1 MKSMRGL
8 LHTTSVETTNE
19 QKTTFATTS
28 VAGHKR
34 SLSTAG
40 EERHFGASTSRG
52 TVQFQRAVSLPSA
65 PPRIS
70 ASRVVRLDERVGP
83 SEYSQRRAI
92 AATPTSSCDPE
103 LELSHSTYGLPQQLV
118 DNFASL
124 GIKQIYP
131 WQKACLKGPGLLTGE
146 KNLVYC
152 APTGGGKSL
161 VADVL
166 MLKRILEEK
175 GTKALLVLPYVA
187 LVQEKVRWLRSV
199 VQGLRFASETT
210 ADDDKRIWRRRADEN
225 TVRVIGFFGGGKVR
239 ATWADF
245 DIGVCTLEK
254 ANALVNTAI
263 DDCSISK
270 LRAVVLDELHM
281 VDDDHR
287 GYLLELVATKLLS
300 LEQRVQIVGMSA
312 TLPNMDMMARW
323 LEGHCYETRYRPV
336 PIEEH
341 LVYDGN
347 IYPAGSTSGLIKTA
361 AQLNSRSTQTKAQMR
376 PIRRIEPSTHKELRD
391 PVLNAVVTL
400 AHETAVAGFGALVFA
415 GSRGMCESDARWI
428 SRAMPQPHELKAD
441 VIDRRMDL
449 LGELRSLNTGV
460 DPVLEETVL
469 YGVAFHHVSRL
480 GRLRLT
486 NISDY
491 IGWLDDRRERS
502 HSGGLRFWNTINLMN
517 AELPPVASCLNTENR
532 RIQRAMLEVISIRLA
547 TSHES
552 VVDYF
557 SKSLLSHTHSA
568 KFVNDCITSSLEE
581 IESMG
586 FVTSDSL
593 SMFTA
598 TQLGK
603 AIVASAIDPDDGV
616 FVHSELS
623 RALQAFVMDGEMHV
637 LYTFTPVQ
645 EFGVM
650 VNWQVFRNEMEGLD
664 ESGLRVLR
672 LLGIKP
678 TTILK
683 LAQGATLRETTPEEK
698 QVARVH
704 RRFYLA
710 LQLRD
715 LCNEIPIHIVARKYD
730 VPRGMVQNLSQT
742 CQGFAAGMIK
752 FCEQMSWGVM
762 AAALEHFS
770 DRLVAGA
777 RADLLA
783 LAKIP
788 FIKSRTALVFQS
800 VIENAHMD
808 SADVYAQAQPNK
820 IRLKGKDNEKYEEKL
835 LVKAKVISDAASKI
849 WILGSLVMAD
859 DAGNAERAGS
869 TVTVH
874 TLADAMGVPQPQ
886 VIVIDR
892 VYEEEKEE
900 HLPSTTEDLWVS
912 SADGRYCSAP
922 VPIRV
927 GPFNNMQTFYVHK
940 DILVQAEWFQKALCG
955 NFREASEQLIDLPEE
970 DPAIFHFL
978 VAFLYEG
985 CYEPIKPA
993 ASVLEPEVDKGKG
1006 IEVDP
1011 EPADASDSSSSSSS
1025 SSSGS
1030 SGTSWRRRRRA
1041 RQTRLAEA
1049 EETQEKHPGHH
1060 RPGCSC
1066 PRCLARRD
1074 FSRCWQC
1081 GAQRSREGNTPVPVP
1096 YGRGAPRRG
1105 IHPPGVFPPPVNIPM
1120 PPQQNQPE
1128 RITGEDLR
1136 TWFLAYEL
1144 NLDVYICA
1152 TRYLMDD
1159 FRKAV
1164 MRSCVDMLETAGWDA
1179 AQPKIMHLC
1188 RKLYRSVPEVDDL
1201 LKMVMARVG
1210 FLQPLLW
1217 KRAPVETSEFLVS
1230 NPELAATIL
1239 RETVMR
1245 HSQPTADLPSME
1257 HIHTAAY
1264 EDEWQNLGRAP
1275 ARTRAYH

>member
-8 LHTTSVETTNE
+8 LHTTSVEATNE

-34 SLSTAG
+34 SLSTVG
-40 EERHFGASTSRG
+40 EEHHFRTSTSRA
-52 TVQFQRAVSLPSA
+52 TVQFQRAVSLPSV

-70 ASRVVRLDERVGP
+70 ASRIVRLDERVGP

-124 GIKQIYP
+124 GINQIYP

-166 MLKRILEEK
+166 MLRRILEKK

-210 ADDDKRIWRRRADEN
+210 VDDDKRIWRRRADEN
-225 TVRVIGFFGGGKVR
+225 TVRVIGFLGGGKVR

-347 IYPAGSTSGLIKTA
+347 IYPAGSTSSLIKKA
-361 AQLNSRSTQTKAQMR
+361 AQLNSRSTQAQAQMR

-441 VIDRRMDL
+441 VVDRRMDL

-460 DPVLEETVL
+460 DPAGLTTEERDLIAAAYDSGTLLVCVATCSLAAGINLPARRVILHNCRMGREFVGPSMLRQMRGRAGRQGKASIGETYLCCRENDLEQV
-469 YGVAFHHVSRL
+469 V
-480 GRLRLT
+480 
-486 NISDY
+486 D
-491 IGWLDDRRERS
+491 
-502 HSGGLRFWNTINLMN
+502 LMN

-532 RIQRAMLEVISIRLA
+532 RIQRALLEVISIRLA

-552 VVDYF
+552 IEDYF

-598 TQLGK
+598 TQLGR

-645 EFGVM
+645 EFGVI

-752 FCEQMSWGVM
+752 FCEQMSWGVL

-788 FIKSRTALVFQS
+788 FIKSRTARVFWDNGFRT
-800 VIENAHMD
+800 VATIANADPTELLPILM
-808 SADVYAQAQPNK
+808 QAQPNK

-849 WILGSLVMAD
+849 WKLQMQ
-859 DAGNAERAGS
+859 AE
-869 TVTVH
+869 
-874 TLADAMGVPQPQ
+874 
-886 VIVIDR
+886 I
-892 VYEEEKEE
+892 EEE
-900 HLPSTTEDLWVS
+900 
-912 SADGRYCSAP
+912 
-922 VPIRV
+922 
-927 GPFNNMQTFYVHK
+927 
-940 DILVQAEWFQKALCG
+940 
-955 NFREASEQLIDLPEE
+955 
-970 DPAIFHFL
+970 
-978 VAFLYEG
+978 
-985 CYEPIKPA
+985 
-993 ASVLEPEVDKGKG
+993 
-1006 IEVDP
+1006 
-1011 EPADASDSSSSSSS
+1011 
-1025 SSSGS
+1025 
-1030 SGTSWRRRRRA
+1030 
-1041 RQTRLAEA
+1041 
-1049 EETQEKHPGHH
+1049 
-1060 RPGCSC
+1060 
-1066 PRCLARRD
+1066 
-1074 FSRCWQC
+1074 
-1081 GAQRSREGNTPVPVP
+1081 
-1096 YGRGAPRRG
+1096 
-1105 IHPPGVFPPPVNIPM
+1105 
-1120 PPQQNQPE
+1120 
-1128 RITGEDLR
+1128 
-1136 TWFLAYEL
+1136 
-1144 NLDVYICA
+1144 
-1152 TRYLMDD
+1152 
-1159 FRKAV
+1159 
-1164 MRSCVDMLETAGWDA
+1164 
-1179 AQPKIMHLC
+1179 
-1188 RKLYRSVPEVDDL
+1188 
-1201 LKMVMARVG
+1201 
-1210 FLQPLLW
+1210 
-1217 KRAPVETSEFLVS
+1217 
-1230 NPELAATIL
+1230 
-1239 RETVMR
+1239 
-1245 HSQPTADLPSME
+1245 
-1257 HIHTAAY
+1257 
-1264 EDEWQNLGRAP
+1264 
-1275 ARTRAYH
+1275 

>member
-34 SLSTAG
+34 SISTA
-40 EERHFGASTSRG
+40 EEHHFRASTSRA
-52 TVQFQRAVSLPSA
+52 TVQFQRAASLPSA

-70 ASRVVRLDERVGP
+70 ASRIVRLDERVGP

-103 LELSHSTYGLPQQLV
+103 LELSHSTYSLPQQLV

-131 WQKACLKGPGLLTGE
+131 WQKSCLKGPGLLTGE

-199 VQGLRFASETT
+199 VQGLHFASETT
-210 ADDDKRIWRRRADEN
+210 VDDDKRIWRRRADEN

-323 LEGHCYETRYRPV
+323 LDGHCYETRYRPV

-347 IYPAGSTSGLIKTA
+347 IYPAGSTSSLIKTA
-361 AQLNSRSTQTKAQMR
+361 TQLNSRSTQTQAQMR

-400 AHETAVAGFGALVFA
+400 AHETAFAGFGALVFA

-441 VIDRRMDL
+441 VVNRRMDL

-469 YGVAFHHVSRL
+469 YGVAFH
-480 GRLRLT
+480 
-486 NISDY
+486 
-491 IGWLDDRRERS
+491 
-502 HSGGLRFWNTINLMN
+502 
-517 AELPPVASCLNTENR
+517 P
-532 RIQRAMLEVISIRLA
+532 
-547 TSHES
+547 
-552 VVDYF
+552 
-557 SKSLLSHTHSA
+557 
-568 KFVNDCITSSLEE
+568 
-581 IESMG
+581 
-586 FVTSDSL
+586 
-593 SMFTA
+593 
-598 TQLGK
+598 
-603 AIVASAIDPDDGV
+603 IDPDDGV
-616 FVHSELS
+616 FVHNELG

-683 LAQGATLRETTPEEK
+683 LAQGATLHETTPEEK

-788 FIKSRTALVFQS
+788 FIKSRTARVFW
-800 VIENAHMD
+800 ENGFRTVATIAN
-808 SADVYAQAQPNK
+808 ADPTELLPILMQAQPNK

-849 WILGSLVMAD
+849 WKLQMQ
-859 DAGNAERAGS
+859 AE
-869 TVTVH
+869 
-874 TLADAMGVPQPQ
+874 M
-886 VIVIDR
+886 
-892 VYEEEKEE
+892 EEE
-900 HLPSTTEDLWVS
+900 
-912 SADGRYCSAP
+912 
-922 VPIRV
+922 
-927 GPFNNMQTFYVHK
+927 
-940 DILVQAEWFQKALCG
+940 
-955 NFREASEQLIDLPEE
+955 
-970 DPAIFHFL
+970 
-978 VAFLYEG
+978 
-985 CYEPIKPA
+985 
-993 ASVLEPEVDKGKG
+993 
-1006 IEVDP
+1006 
-1011 EPADASDSSSSSSS
+1011 
-1025 SSSGS
+1025 
-1030 SGTSWRRRRRA
+1030 
-1041 RQTRLAEA
+1041 
-1049 EETQEKHPGHH
+1049 
-1060 RPGCSC
+1060 
-1066 PRCLARRD
+1066 
-1074 FSRCWQC
+1074 
-1081 GAQRSREGNTPVPVP
+1081 
-1096 YGRGAPRRG
+1096 
-1105 IHPPGVFPPPVNIPM
+1105 
-1120 PPQQNQPE
+1120 
-1128 RITGEDLR
+1128 
-1136 TWFLAYEL
+1136 
-1144 NLDVYICA
+1144 
-1152 TRYLMDD
+1152 
-1159 FRKAV
+1159 
-1164 MRSCVDMLETAGWDA
+1164 
-1179 AQPKIMHLC
+1179 
-1188 RKLYRSVPEVDDL
+1188 
-1201 LKMVMARVG
+1201 
-1210 FLQPLLW
+1210 
-1217 KRAPVETSEFLVS
+1217 
-1230 NPELAATIL
+1230 
-1239 RETVMR
+1239 
-1245 HSQPTADLPSME
+1245 
-1257 HIHTAAY
+1257 
-1264 EDEWQNLGRAP
+1264 
-1275 ARTRAYH
+1275 

>member
-1 MKSMRGL
+1 MKSIRGL
-8 LHTTSVETTNE
+8 MHTTSVEVTHE

-28 VAGHKR
+28 LAGHKR
-34 SLSTAG
+34 SLSITG
-40 EERHFGASTSRG
+40 EEHKTRPPASRTAA
-52 TVQFQRAVSLPSA
+52 QFQRAVSLPTA
-65 PPRIS
+65 APRIS
-70 ASRVVRLDERVGP
+70 ASRIVRLDERVGP
-83 SEYSQRRAI
+83 SEYSQRRII
-92 AATPTSSCDPE
+92 AATPTSSRDPE
-103 LELSHSTYGLPQQLV
+103 LDLSHPTYDLPQQLV
-118 DNFASL
+118 HNLASL

-131 WQKACLKGPGLLTGE
+131 WQKSCLKGPGLLSGE

-166 MLKRILEEK
+166 MLKRILAEK

-199 VQGLRFASETT
+199 VQGLRFASDQA

-225 TVRVIGFFGGGKVR
+225 TVRVVGFFGGGKVR

-263 DDCSISK
+263 DDCSVSK

-281 VDDDHR
+281 IDDEQR

-300 LEQRVQIVGMSA
+300 IEQPVQIVGMSA
-312 TLPNMDMMARW
+312 TLPNMDLMAQW
-323 LEGHCYETRYRPV
+323 LGGHCYETRYRPV

-347 IYPAGSTSGLIKTA
+347 IYPAGSTSSLIKTA
-361 AQLNSRSTQTKAQMR
+361 AQLNSRYTQTQTQTK
-376 PIRRIEPSTHKELRD
+376 PIRRIEPSIHKELRD

-428 SRAMPQPHELKAD
+428 SRAMPEPRELKVD
-441 VIDRRMDL
+441 IVDRRMDL

-460 DPVLEETVL
+460 DPILEETVL
-469 YGVAFHHVSRL
+469 YGVAFHQ
-480 GRLRLT
+480 
-486 NISDY
+486 
-491 IGWLDDRRERS
+491 ERDLIAAAYDAGTLLVCVATCS
-502 HSGGLRFWNTINLMN
+502 LAAGINFAL
-517 AELPPVASCLNTENR
+517 
-532 RIQRAMLEVISIRLA
+532 LEVISIRLA

-552 VVDYF
+552 ILDYF
-557 SKSLLSHTHSA
+557 SKSLLSHTHDA
-568 KFVNDCITSSLEE
+568 KFVDGCITASLEE

-586 FVTSDSL
+586 FVTRDSL
-593 SMFTA
+593 FAYEA
-598 TQLGK
+598 TQLGR

-616 FVHSELS
+616 FVHNELS

-645 EFGVM
+645 ESGVM
-650 VNWQVFRNEMEGLD
+650 VNWQVFRNEMESLD
-664 ESGLRVLR
+664 ESGMRVLR

-683 LAQGATLRETTPEEK
+683 LAQGAALRETTQEEK
-698 QVARVH
+698 QIARIH

-715 LCNEIPIHIVARKYD
+715 LCNEMPIHIVARKYD

-762 AAALEHFS
+762 AAALDHFS

-788 FIKSRTALVFQS
+788 FIKSRTARVFWENGFRS
-800 VIENAHMD
+800 VATIANADPLELLPVLM
-808 SADVYAQAQPNK
+808 QAQPNK

-835 LVKAKVISDAASKI
+835 LIKAKIISDAASKI
-849 WILGSLVMAD
+849 WKSANVNHA
-859 DAGNAERAGS
+859 ANAEAVAQAAGS

-874 TLADAMGVPQPQ
+874 TLADAMNVPPPQ
-886 VIVIDR
+886 VIVIEG
-892 VYEEEKEE
+892 YHQQEEEEK
-900 HLPSTTEDLWVS
+900 LPSTTEDLWVS
-912 SADGRYCSAP
+912 SADGRYSSAP

-927 GPFNNMQTFYVHK
+927 GPLNNMQTFYVHR
-940 DILVQAEWFQKALCG
+940 DVLVQAEWFQKALCG
-955 NFREASEQLIDLPEE
+955 NFKEASEQIIDLPEE
-970 DPAIFHFL
+970 DPAAFHFL
-978 VAFLYEG
+978 ITFLYEG
-985 CYEPIKPA
+985 RFEPIKPA
-993 ASVLEPEVDKGKG
+993 ASVLEPKIDKGKG
-1006 IEVDP
+1006 LDVES
-1011 EPADASDSSSSSSS
+1011 EPAEASDSSSSSSDTGS
-1025 SSSGS
+1025 ES
-1030 SGTSWRRRRRA
+1030 SGTSLQRRRQARRA
-1041 RQTRLAEA
+1041 RRAEA
-1049 EETQEKHPGHH
+1049 AERQEAQEKHPGHH
-1060 RPGCSC
+1060 RPGCAC
-1066 PRCLARRD
+1066 PRCHARRD

-1081 GAQRSREGNTPVPVP
+1081 GAQRSRDGVSAARFPF
-1096 YGRGAPRRG
+1096 GLAPPRQGVR
-1105 IHPPGVFPPPVNIPM
+1105 PPGLYPPPIAT
-1120 PPQQNQPE
+1120 PPQQDQPE
-1128 RITGEDLR
+1128 RITGGDLR

-1152 TRYLMDD
+1152 NRFLMDD
-1159 FRKAV
+1159 FQKAV

-1179 AQPKIMHLC
+1179 AQPEIMHLC
-1188 RKLYRSVPEVDDL
+1188 RKLYRSVPEVDEL
-1201 LKMVMARVG
+1201 LRMVMARVG

-1217 KRAPVETSEFLVS
+1217 KRAPEETSEFFIS
-1230 NPELAATIL
+1230 NPDLAATIL

-1245 HSQPTADLPSME
+1245 HSQPAANLPSME
-1257 HIHTAAY
+1257 HVRSTAY
-1264 EDEWQNLGRAP
+1264 EDEWQRLGQTS
-1275 ARTRAYH
+1275 ARTRRYNY

>member
-34 SLSTAG
+34 SISTA
-40 EERHFGASTSRG
+40 EEHHFRASTSRA

-70 ASRVVRLDERVGP
+70 ASRIVRLDERVGP

-103 LELSHSTYGLPQQLV
+103 LELSHSTYSLPQQLV

-131 WQKACLKGPGLLTGE
+131 WQKSCLKGPGLLTGE

-199 VQGLRFASETT
+199 VQGLHFTSETT
-210 ADDDKRIWRRRADEN
+210 VDDDKRIWRRRADEN

-245 DIGVCTLEK
+245 DIG

-347 IYPAGSTSGLIKTA
+347 IYPAGSTSSLIKTA
-361 AQLNSRSTQTKAQMR
+361 TQLNSRSTQTQAQMR

-400 AHETAVAGFGALVFA
+400 AHETAFAGFGALVFA

-441 VIDRRMDL
+441 VVDRRMDL

-460 DPVLEETVL
+460 DPVLEETIL
-469 YGVAFHHVSRL
+469 YGVAFHLCVATCSL
-480 GRLRLT
+480 AAG
-486 NISDY
+486 
-491 IGWLDDRRERS
+491 
-502 HSGGLRFWNTINLMN
+502 INL
-517 AELPPVASCLNTENR
+517 CLNTENR
-532 RIQRAMLEVISIRLA
+532 RIQRALLEVISIRLA
-547 TSHES
+547 TSRES
-552 VVDYF
+552 IMDYF

-598 TQLGK
+598 TQLGR

-616 FVHSELS
+616 FVHNELG

-683 LAQGATLRETTPEEK
+683 LAQGATLRETTPEER

-788 FIKSRTALVFQS
+788 FIKSRTARVFW
-800 VIENAHMD
+800 ENGFRTVATIAN
-808 SADVYAQAQPNK
+808 ADPTELLPILMQAQPNK

-849 WILGSLVMAD
+849 WILDSFDMAG
-859 DAGNAERAGS
+859 DAGNAELAGS

-892 VYEEEKEE
+892 DYQEEKEE
-900 HLPSTTEDLWVS
+900 NLPSTTEDLWVH
-912 SADGRYCSAP
+912 R
-922 VPIRV
+922 
-927 GPFNNMQTFYVHK
+927 
-940 DILVQAEWFQKALCG
+940 DILVQAEWFRKALCG
-955 NFREASEQLIDLPEE
+955 NFREASEQFIDLPEE

-985 CYEPIKPA
+985 CFEPIRPA

-1011 EPADASDSSSSSSS
+1011 EPAEASDSSSSSSS

-1041 RQTRLAEA
+1041 RQTRLGEA

-1081 GAQRSREGNTPVPVP
+1081 GAQRSREGNPLVPVP

-1105 IHPPGVFPPPVNIPM
+1105 IHPPGVFPPPVSIPM
-1120 PPQQNQPE
+1120 PPQQSQPE

-1179 AQPKIMHLC
+1179 AQPKMMHLC
-1188 RKLYRSVPEVDDL
+1188 RKLYHNVPEVDDL

-1257 HIHTAAY
+1257 HVHTTAY